1 MQPSVNIENSF
12 LLYNLK
18 IASSVPISTPQQPPK
33 PSVLAR
39 NSSCVAVSSSSAR
52 MLPDPTAGASLMSD
66 QRAAQSSSMF
76 ASSSAVFSRCKVR
89 SAIARDLLRAMAA
102 WAMPRCSSPEL
113 SMPDR

>member
-1 MQPSVNIENSF
+1 MQPSVNIETIY
-12 LLYNLK
+12 LLDNRI
-18 IASSVPISTPQQPPK
+18 IASIVPITTPQPPPK
-33 PSVLAR
+33 ASALTR
-39 NSSCVAVSSSSAR
+39 NSSCVTVSSSSAR
-52 MLPDPTAGASLMSD
+52 MLQDPAAGASSTSD

-76 ASSSAVFSRCKVR
+76 ASSSAVFSRCKVS